1 MELSLNYKNSY
12 KIFIILLVSLMLL
25 PLLANSSIKDLKKP
39 HFINH
44 NIWIN
49 DPKRQ
54 KPPFLSDALMRD
66 T

>member
-1 MELSLNYKNSY
+1 
-12 KIFIILLVSLMLL
+12 MLL

-44 NIWIN
+44 DIWIN

-54 KPPFLSDALMRD
+54 KPHFYLMNKKKSGHLLLKK
-66 T
+66 